1 MELSIKEIYDKF
13 TDDLKMQIE
22 NSNKKF
28 VLSTIRVGENGGA
41 KSFEKSILREA
52 SKLGVEV
59 RNTHFEK
66 NTSKE
71 ELLKYLD
78 KQNNDCE
85 VSGILVFTPL
95 EIDFDQKEILNSIDI
110 SKDVDG
116 LNIKSA
122 QNLYIDKEYI
132 NVPTTAAATLFYL
145 KEIVDLASKDIL
157 IINRSNIIGKPLFNM
172 LIDNDATVTV
182 AHSKTINLEEK
193 IKNYDIVIS
202 AIGRANHFKEIE
214 FKKDAILID
223 LGISAKDGK
232 YYGDFDYKYLEDKE
246 ISFLPSLKGIGRL
259 NANFIIRN
267 TYLNGVK
274 NDR

>member
-13 TDDLKMQIE
+13 THDLKMQID
-22 NSNKKF
+22 NCNRKF
-28 VLSTIRVGENGGA
+28 ILSTVRVGKNSGA
-41 KSFEKSILREA
+41 ISFEKSILREA

-59 RNTHFEK
+59 RNAYFEK
-66 NTSKE
+66 KTSKE
-71 ELLKYLD
+71 DLLKYLD
-78 KQNNDCE
+78 EQNNDDK
-85 VSGILVFTPL
+85 VTGILIFTPL
-95 EIDFDQKEILNSIDI
+95 EIDFEQKEILNNIDV

-116 LNIKSA
+116 LNVKSA
-122 QNLYIDKEYI
+122 QNLYMHKEYI
-132 NVPTTAAATLFYL
+132 NVPTTATATLFYL
-145 KEIVDLASKDIL
+145 KEIIDLAGKDII

-172 LIDNDATVTV
+172 LIDHNATVTV
-182 AHSKTINLEEK
+182 AHSKTNNLEEK
-193 IKNYDIVIS
+193 IKYYDIVIS
-202 AIGRANHFKEIE
+202 AIGRGNHFKEIE

-223 LGISAKDGK
+223 LGISEKDGK

-274 NDR
+274 NDK